1 MHLSFNFVLLQ
12 FQQQQEQSRLHQL
25 EISLL
30 KDRIKMLET
39 DNASMNLKL
48 SKNQKDIAQR
58 LTEIEMQIGPEDTF
72 EDDEDEGGMADE
84 ETSVFADE
92 HLIGQGAVQSL
103 TGSGSSSG
111 NTDAGIR
118 ISSTNSNLVSIVMS
132 SNKRNSGSFE
142 EEDEKNRESFI

>member
-1 MHLSFNFVLLQ
+1 
-12 FQQQQEQSRLHQL
+12 
-25 EISLL
+25 
-30 KDRIKMLET
+30 MLET

-48 SKNQKDIAQR
+48 SKNQKDINQR

-72 EDDEDEGGMADE
+72 EDDEDEGGIMGDE

-92 HLIGQGAVQSL
+92 HLIGPGTVQSL

-111 NTDAGIR
+111 NGDGGIH
-118 ISSTNSNLVSIVMS
+118 ISSTNSNLVSMVMT
-132 SNKRNSGSFE
+132 NKRHSGSYE